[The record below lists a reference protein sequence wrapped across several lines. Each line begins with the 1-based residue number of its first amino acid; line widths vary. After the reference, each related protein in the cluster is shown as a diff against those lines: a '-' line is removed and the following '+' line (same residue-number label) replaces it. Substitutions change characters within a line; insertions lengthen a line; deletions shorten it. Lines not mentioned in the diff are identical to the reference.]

1 MKKVSQ
7 TLRLL
12 CIAFLL
18 LLASCDK
25 ESIKKLEDPTLAK
38 QNILTGSWKQT
49 DIVLAYSIPFAG
61 QQLPV
66 GFSLHNVVGY
76 LPVTGPQITA
86 TKNNV
91 FTFNTNGSFSI
102 TGSTDFI
109 LPKAGNSGTWNL
121 QAYGSALHLVST
133 DNKDTP
139 IWIERMDAA
148 NLKLGSLGFT
158 VNILEASPP
167 KGADVP
173 VYLILQKQ

>member
-1 MKKVSQ
+1 MKKASQ
-7 TLRLL
+7 ALVLL
-12 CIAFLL
+12 FIASLL
-18 LLASCDK
+18 FASCDK
-25 ESIKKLEDPTLAK
+25 EDIKTLEDPTIVK
-38 QNILTGSWKQT
+38 QSMLTGSWKQT

-76 LPVTGPQITA
+76 LPVTGPLITA
-86 TKNNV
+86 TKDNV
-91 FTFNTNGSFSI
+91 FTFDAKGTFSI

-121 QAYGSALHLVST
+121 QAYGTALHLVST

-139 IWIERMDAA
+139 VWIEKMDAGS
-148 NLKLGSLGFT
+148 LKLGSLGFT
-158 VNILEASPP
+158 INIYEASPP

-173 VYLILQKQ
+173 VYLIFEKQ